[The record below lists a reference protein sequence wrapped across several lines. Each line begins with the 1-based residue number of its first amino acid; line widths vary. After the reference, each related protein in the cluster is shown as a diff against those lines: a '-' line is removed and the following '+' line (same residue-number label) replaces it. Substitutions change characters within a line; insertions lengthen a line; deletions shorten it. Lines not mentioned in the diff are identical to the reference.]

1 MKRNLTT
8 HLLTTFTALLVAL
21 FLTAGQASAQGFIK
35 NYTATATNH
44 SLGFP
49 RVDSTTGGYCLTGMM
64 SSNVGGNE
72 YVFFQLNTD
81 GEGTETALTK
91 DTFTFPNV
99 VLAAPLNCGQVALV
113 DFQTSTN
120 SLSIISKVDAN
131 GSLLWRDTLA
141 QLFPGGRNDASI
153 CGTSDGGIML
163 VGTANFFIQKLD
175 ADGNLLFTVV
185 PNPVPTFAS
194 VPVPTP
200 DGGALV
206 NMQGF
211 VNNTVVNNLIKIASN
226 CSVEWSVQIPNSDG
240 GMQRTSTASDGSHLV
255 LASSPNLTYSL
266 LKYAPDGT
274 LLWNVALS
282 SVLGAG
288 LGKVY
293 HVLATNDNGAII
305 SARVGLP
312 GLPLVPIIARFDAS
326 GNLLWKKVYT
336 NQQVFVIISGME
348 LADGSFVLAGLQG
361 STLMLLKINANGQ
374 IMPNALSGKVVEDA
388 NNDCVADASE
398 TPLYGWIVRANAL
411 GVDYFAV
418 TDKSGNYLIS
428 DLPGG
433 PSYFIDLTVLP
444 PSYVWLPCSP
454 PALIMPADTTDFT
467 LDAQVA
473 VGKFLD
479 CPVMTVDIGMPLM
492 RRCANRTFSINYC
505 NSGTLDAE
513 DAAVEVYL
521 PDEIEMVSSPSSY
534 TQTGQTIRFELG
546 DVLAGACGL
555 IQFVGFVSCD
565 SVQLGQT
572 LCLEAHIF
580 PDSFC
585 VSPGE
590 WSGAS
595 LEADASCLGD
605 TVRLSLQNT
614 GSAPTTQ
621 SLEYL
626 IIDDDV
632 VMRQGIVPAG
642 FPASGIKN
650 MLLPA
655 DGSTLRIVVEQEPNH
670 PTPGNPSLAVEGC
683 GGFTLGYITPFSNF
697 EGNPFGDIE
706 CREVVGSYD
715 PNEKQAYPQGIHS
728 EHFIEPR
735 TPLTYVLHFQNTGTD
750 TAFLVVLRDTLS
762 PWLDPATVRPGASSY
777 PYTWTMTGQGNLK
790 FTFDPIALP
799 DSNANQEASNGFVQF
814 AIQMRPDVPLGTVIE
829 NRVGIYFD
837 QNPVV
842 LTNTVHHTVDT
853 GFLEIH
859 IVSTS
864 EVRSV
869 SPLSV
874 RPNPAADVV
883 SILLNDEVGGEKS
896 LVLTD
901 AFGKTVLL
909 KTFSGGR
916 AELRRGELPA
926 GIYFAKIVENERVVA
941 VGKVVWR

>member
-8 HLLTTFTALLVAL
+8 CPAAAFWTLFTVL
-21 FLTAGQASAQGFIK
+21 FLTAGQANAQGFIK
-35 NYTATATNH
+35 TYPALAGN
-44 SLGFP
+44 LP
-49 RVDSTTGGYCLTGMM
+49 RVDSTTAGYCLTGMM
-64 SSNVGGNE
+64 STFAGGNE

-81 GEGTETALTK
+81 GEGTETALVK
-91 DTFTFPNV
+91 DTFTFPNI
-99 VLAAPLNCGQVALV
+99 VLSAPLNCGQVALV
-113 DFQTSTN
+113 DFQISTN

-131 GSLLWRDTLA
+131 GTLLWRDTLA

-153 CGTSDGGIML
+153 CGTADGGIML

-175 ADGNLLFTVV
+175 ADGNLLFTVIP
-185 PNPVPTFAS
+185 PNPIPLFAS

-206 NMQGF
+206 NMQGVENNIL
-211 VNNTVVNNLIKIASN
+211 VNYLVKIASN
-226 CSVEWSVQIPNSDG
+226 CTVEWSVLIPNSDG
-240 GMQRTSTASDGSHLV
+240 GMQKASTASDGSHLV
-255 LASSPNLTYSL
+255 LTLSTTTGDVVYSL
-266 LKYAPDGT
+266 MKYAPDGT
-274 LLWNVALS
+274 LLWNVDLPSAL
-282 SVLGAG
+282 GQG
-288 LGKVY
+288 LGKVH

-305 SARVGLP
+305 SAAYGTPSL
-312 GLPLVPIIARFDAS
+312 LHFPLIARFDAS
-326 GNLLWKKVYT
+326 GNLLWKKIYT
-336 NQQVFVIISGME
+336 NQQRFTISSGVAMP
-348 LADGSFVLAGLQG
+348 DGSFVLAGLQDG
-361 STLMLLKINANGQ
+361 VLILLKINANGQ
-374 IMPNALSGKVVEDA
+374 IMPNSLSGKVVEDA

-398 TPLYGWIVRANAL
+398 APLYGWVVRANAL

-418 TDKSGNYLIS
+418 TDKSGNFLIE

-433 PSYFIDLTVLP
+433 PSYFVDLTVHL
-444 PSYVWLPCSP
+444 PSYVWLSCPP

-467 LDAQVA
+467 LNAQVA
-473 VGKFLD
+473 VVKLLD
-479 CPVMTVDIGMPLM
+479 CPVMTVDIGMPQM

-505 NSGTLDAE
+505 NLGTLNAE

-521 PDEIEMVSSPSSY
+521 PDEIEMVSSLSPY

-546 DVLAGACGL
+546 DLWAGDCGL

-565 SVQLGQT
+565 SVQLGQA

-585 VSPGE
+585 VNPGL

-595 LEADASCLGD
+595 LEANASCLGD
-605 TVRLSLQNT
+605 TVRLSIQNT

-632 VMRQGIVPAG
+632 VMRQGVIPAG

-650 MLLPA
+650 MMFPA

-728 EHFIEPR
+728 EHFIEPG

-762 PWLDPATVRPGASSY
+762 TWLDPASVRPGASSH
-777 PYTWTMTGQGNLK
+777 PYRWNLTGKGELI
-790 FTFDPIALP
+790 FRFDPIALP
-799 DSNANQEASNGFVQF
+799 DSNANVEASQGYVQF

-842 LTNTVHHTVDT
+842 LTNTVFHTVDT
-853 GFLEIH
+853 GFLKID
-859 IVSTS
+859 ISPIRDL
-864 EVRSV
+864 RSV
-869 SPLSV
+869 LPLTV
-874 RPNPAADVV
+874 RPNPAVDAVFVTLHEDFNG
-883 SILLNDEVGGEKS
+883 SQTLLLS
-896 LVLTD
+896 D
-901 AFGKTVLL
+901 AFGKTVLR
-909 KTFSGGR
+909 KTFSGSTL
-916 AELRRGELPA
+916 ELHRGELPA
-926 GIYFAKIVENERVVA
+926 GVYFAKIIENERVVA